1 MKETRLTR
9 ILRNRPNKFTCAF
22 LHPNKLSSHCDA
34 DNRPTSGT
42 RIQMFHE
49 HGSGEPLPIGLT
61 QRSPICHTQCDTTNI
76 CHVRFPFRSK
86 FTRHPRTW
94 SSRSHCR
101 TSKDARAD
109 SSTSCVQKVH
119 SSLCP
124 NTLCQVW
131 QITIFY
137 TAYPL
142 SHFTSKH
149 RGKLYGLS
157 GSCFTQHLGRAGSTK
172 RSCRFKRCD
181 PLLRLGKGR

>member
-1 MKETRLTR
+1 MHSCIPK
-9 ILRNRPNKFTCAF
+9 
-22 LHPNKLSSHCDA
+22 KLSSHCDG

-49 HGSGEPLPIGLT
+49 HGSGESLPIGLT

-76 CHVRFPFRSK
+76 CHIRFQFRSE

-109 SSTSCVQKVH
+109 SSTSCVQK
-119 SSLCP
+119 SSPRWAL
-124 NTLCQVW
+124 TLCAW
-131 QITIFY
+131 QITIFC

-149 RGKLYGLS
+149 RGCQAPASPNTS
-157 GSCFTQHLGRAGSTK
+157 GAQAR
-172 RSCRFKRCD
+172 
-181 PLLRLGKGR
+181 